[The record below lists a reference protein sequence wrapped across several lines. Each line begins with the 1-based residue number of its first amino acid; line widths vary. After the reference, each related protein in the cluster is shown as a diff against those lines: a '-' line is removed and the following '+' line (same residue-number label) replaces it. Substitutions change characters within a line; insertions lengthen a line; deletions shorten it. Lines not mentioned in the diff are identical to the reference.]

1 MVFDSAA
8 SIFNFPIM
16 QKPMFILVAGAA
28 AAVVAAAAVF
38 VFTGSP
44 VVPVPEKEEVKATV
58 PQSATSQ
65 GSVAANP
72 FNITGGGSSA
82 SETKLRPLSFERRQS
97 VERAGFD
104 AADDLDKALGQLA
117 EITAPNER
125 AAFIRGLFEHLAT
138 GDRKA
143 AMAALNKFKDND
155 RATAATSL
163 IDAWQPDARSRF
175 QRDGRIEGFLG
186 YALLDKDPALA
197 ADWAQQVLTGDASRE
212 LMNRAITDIAKQ
224 NPQAALDYGKD
235 LTGKERADFL
245 RRVAGGWAQTNPEDA
260 LAWAGKETDPELRA
274 SITASAIRGIA
285 DKDPAAAASQLS
297 KLAPGDDRTR
307 TVERISEKWAGKDV
321 AAAEAFIGTLTDAG
335 DQKTAQ
341 RALDQ
346 AAPVGI
352 GVAIRPSRD
361 GGLVV
366 QDVPEGN
373 NSGLK
378 ANDRIVAIT
387 RADGQTVDTTKD
399 PRDAYGALRTGQRGS
414 TVSLTVANEAGA
426 TRTVNTVLDRF
437 PAQDWGRG
445 GFGGGGRRT
454 R

>member
-1 MVFDSAA
+1 MLFV
-8 SIFNFPIM
+8 
-16 QKPMFILVAGAA
+16 LAGAA
-28 AAVVAAAAVF
+28 IAVAASAVF
-38 VFTGSP
+38 VFTGAP
-44 VVPVPEKEEVKATV
+44 VVPVQEKEEVKTAA
-58 PQSATSQ
+58 PQSATTQ
-65 GSVAANP
+65 GGAAANP
-72 FNITGGGSSA
+72 FNITSA
-82 SETKLRPLSFERRQS
+82 ATPGETKLRPLSFERRQS

-143 AMAALNKFKDND
+143 AMAALGKFKDND

-163 IDAWQPDARSRF
+163 IDAWQPDARTRF

-224 NPQAALDYGKD
+224 NPQAALEYGKD

-245 RRVAGGWAQTNPEDA
+245 RRVASGWGQTNPEAA

-274 SITASAIRGIA
+274 GITASAIRGIA
-285 DKDPAAAASQLS
+285 EKDPAAAASHLAD
-297 KLAPGDDRTR
+297 LAPGDDRTR
-307 TVERISEKWAGKDV
+307 TIERIAEKFAGKDV

-346 AAPVGI
+346 AAPVGL
-352 GVAIRPSRD
+352 GVQIRPSRD
-361 GGLVV
+361 GNGLVV
-366 QDVPEGN
+366 QDVPEG
-373 NSGLK
+373 SKTGLL

-387 RADGQTVDTTKD
+387 RADGQSVDTTKD
-399 PRDAYGALRTGQRGS
+399 AREAYGVLRSGQRGS
-414 TVSLTVANEAGA
+414 TVSLTVANESGA

-437 PAQDWGRG
+437 PAQDGGRGFGGPG
-445 GFGGGGRRT
+445 GFGGRRGR
-454 R
+454 

>member
-1 MVFDSAA
+1 
-8 SIFNFPIM
+8 
-16 QKPMFILVAGAA
+16 MFILVAGAA
-28 AAVVAAAAVF
+28 VAVVAAAAVF

-44 VVPVPEKEEVKATV
+44 VVPVPEKEVVKAAA

-82 SETKLRPLSFERRQS
+82 SETKLRPMSFERRQS

-224 NPQAALDYGKD
+224 NPQAALEYGKD

-245 RRVAGGWAQTNPEDA
+245 RRVATGWGQSNAEDA
-260 LAWAGKETDPELRA
+260 LAWAGKETDPALRA
-274 SITASAIRGIA
+274 SLTASAVRGIA
-285 DKDPAAAASQLS
+285 EKDPAAAAKHLTDIP
-297 KLAPGDDRTR
+297 AGDDRTR
-307 TVERISEKWAGKDV
+307 TIQSITEKWAGKDV
-321 AAAEAFIGTLTDAG
+321 AAAEAFIGTLTDAT
-335 DQKTAQ
+335 DQQTAQ
-341 RALDQ
+341 SALDQ
-346 AAPVGI
+346 AAPVGL
-352 GVAIRPSRD
+352 GVQIRPSRD
-361 GGLVV
+361 GSGLVV
-366 QDVPEGN
+366 QDVPDGSN
-373 NSGLK
+373 TGLK
-378 ANDRIVAIT
+378 TNDRIVAIT

-399 PRDAYGALRTGQRGS
+399 PRAAFGALRGS
-414 TVSLTVANEAGA
+414 QPGSAVTLTVASDNGA
-426 TRTVNTVLDRF
+426 TRTVNTVVDRYPSPNGGSRF
-437 PAQDWGRG
+437 
-445 GFGGGGRRT
+445 GFGGGGRGR
-454 R
+454 